1 MISADAPAP
10 LDPPIARWF
19 TQERL
24 GWLIQ
29 LRWVALS
36 GIALASVVAASGAV
50 PGVHLP
56 TLVGTLIGASAY
68 NLLLRR
74 AHGRGLAAT
83 GARAAVAHALADF
96 LILTVV
102 LFAAGGTDCP
112 FIGYYIFH
120 VALAGILAGPRATG
134 MAAAFALGCV
144 SLLWWVETQP
154 MLQLGAWDPVGAWGP
169 AIDALAFASTLAAVA
184 YLVTHAVGELRDRE
198 RSLEQARHAE
208 RLEYEILSKTLDEL
222 DAGLE
227 VIDAGQAVLWR
238 NRVARELSVKTDDG
252 FRCIGAG
259 SGDACDREGTAG
271 CPLHVALQDGQRSRC
286 RFSAQRAGAERLYE
300 LHCFPLSSEPGQ
312 HPRVMNLYLDRTGAT
327 LAERQL
333 VLAERLASLGRVV
346 QGVAHELNTPLA
358 TILTLAT
365 DMGAA
370 LDDAGSD
377 SASNN
382 LVSDVGE
389 SAALIREET
398 ARLGR
403 ITQALLAGG
412 DLVRSRVAGDVPLS
426 AVVERASALVFAGD
440 GGRSNVRVDSSVDG
454 VQVVADPDR
463 LIQVLVNLLSNAR
476 DAVREHGGGA
486 VVVRARPLHQGL
498 VEIAVEDDGPGIDP
512 SIEGRIF
519 EPFATT
525 KPLGEGTGLGLYTS
539 YMLVQAMRGTLE
551 LARRPEGGTRAVL
564 ELPGLVGVTPA
575 EAVG

>member
-1 MISADAPAP
+1 VT
-10 LDPPIARWF
+10 RWF

-29 LRWVALS
+29 LRWVALA
-36 GIALASVVAASGAV
+36 GIALASVVAAAGVV

-56 TLVGTLIGASAY
+56 TLVGTLIVASAY

-74 AHGRGLAAT
+74 AHVRGTAAI
-83 GARAAVAHALADF
+83 GPRAAVAQALADF

-102 LFAAGGTDCP
+102 LAAAGGIHCP

-134 MAAAFALGCV
+134 VAAAFALGCA
-144 SLLWWVETQP
+144 SLLWWVDVQP
-154 MLQLGAWDPVGAWGP
+154 ILQLGVWDPVGVWKP
-169 AIDALAFASTLAAVA
+169 VIDALAFASTLAAVA

-198 RSLEQARHAE
+198 RSLAQARHAE

-227 VIDAGQAVLWR
+227 VIDSGQAVLWR

-252 FRCIGAG
+252 FRCVGAG
-259 SGDACDREGTAG
+259 SGDACDREGSEG
-271 CPLHVALQDGQRSRC
+271 CPLHVALEEGERSRC
-286 RFSAQRAGAERLYE
+286 RFSVQREGAERLYE
-300 LHCFPLSSEPGQ
+300 LHCFPLSSQPGEP
-312 HPRVMNLYLDRTGAT
+312 PRVMNLYLDRTGAT

-358 TILTLAT
+358 TIQTLAT
-365 DMGAA
+365 DMGVA
-370 LDDAGSD
+370 LEEAGSETAGG
-377 SASNN
+377 ASTLSSG

-398 ARLGR
+398 ERLGR

-412 DLVRSRVAGDVPLS
+412 DLVRSRVSGDVPLS
-426 AVVERASALVFAGD
+426 AVVERASALVFAGARE
-440 GGRSNVRVDSSVDG
+440 GSAVRIDPSIDG

-463 LIQVLVNLLSNAR
+463 LIQVLVNLLSNAH
-476 DAVREHGGGA
+476 DAVHESGGGE
-486 VVVRARPLHQGL
+486 VVVRARPMPDGL

-525 KPLGEGTGLGLYTS
+525 KPLGKGTGLGLYTS
-539 YMLVQAMRGTLE
+539 YMLVRAMRGTLE
-551 LARRPEGGTRAVL
+551 LARRPEGGTRARL
-564 ELPGLVGVTPA
+564 ELPGPA
-575 EAVG
+575 RLTQLSTVEPTEAAQ